1 VAALDYLCGLQ
12 EPLRHSEGFAGK
24 IDVNVIDDASSQS
37 ADGPLYGRF
46 SRRFQAALIDGIV
59 ILLAI
64 FSAVFIAVTLESQ
77 SLARVLGFSVAAC
90 WLLYEPLLVALTGS
104 TVGHWLRNL
113 RVIDNRTGGN
123 VNIVKAVART
133 LIKGMFGWLSFVTM
147 ATTRRHQAVHDLLT
161 SSTVQVRN
169 AVAANPG
176 DYNSERIELASA
188 SMPSRLRRLIII
200 GLYLI
205 ASYVITTVVVVTLQ
219 ATDALSAGCI
229 NDERC
234 NTSEKFLFYGLAFS
248 WLGVSILCIILGWRG
263 RLIGAR
269 VSRQASPPQQA

>member
-1 VAALDYLCGLQ
+1 
-12 EPLRHSEGFAGK
+12 
-24 IDVNVIDDASSQS
+24 VNVIDDASSQS
-37 ADGPLYGRF
+37 ASGPLYGRF

-64 FSAVFIAVTLESQ
+64 FSAVFVAVTLESQ
-77 SLARVLGFSVAAC
+77 SLARVLGFSVAAG

-123 VNIVKAVART
+123 LNIVKAVART
-133 LIKGMFGWLSFVTM
+133 LIKAVLGWLSFVTM
-147 ATTRRHQAVHDLLT
+147 ATTQRHQAVHDLLT

-176 DYNSERIELASA
+176 DYNSERTELASA

-205 ASYVITTVVVVTLQ
+205 ASYLITTVALAALP
-219 ATDALSAGCI
+219 ATDAVSWGCI
-229 NDERC
+229 NNSRC
-234 NTSEKFLFYGLAFS
+234 NTSEQFLVVGLSLA
-248 WLGVSILCIILGWRG
+248 WLGVSILCIVLGWRG
-263 RLIGAR
+263 RLVGAR
-269 VSRQASPPQQA
+269 ASRPASSPQQA